1 MNVTS
6 NKVDPLWASSPGAE
20 LPMKRQMR
28 FVRFRRLRPGGVLAP
43 AALMAGLLASGL
55 GQPALAAGAPRI
67 RSGPA
72 LPALFHLRPAV
83 LPTGATRLGPAAASQ
98 ILHVTVTL
106 TSRDPAGLAALASGV
121 SNPASSEY
129 RRFISGGQF
138 AVRFGASSAEVNAVR
153 ASLRSEGV
161 AVGRLASDGLSL
173 SVSTN
178 VATAER
184 AFRTSLASERL
195 ATGRVAYANLS
206 PATLPAGVSGVLG
219 LDDLAQAHAHVA
231 AAPRTTETSLPLTGC
246 SAGFNGAP
254 ETPASI
260 ASAYGLGGL
269 YSSGLDGTGITVAL
283 FELADY
289 SDADVA
295 AYATCVGISGP
306 SVNRVSVDGGASVGA
321 GTTET
326 TSDIEDVLSVA
337 PAASVIAY
345 EGPNTAQGLYDT
357 YAAIINADRA
367 QVVATSWGICQAQDD
382 PNLMR
387 AENTLFQQAAAQ
399 GQTIFAATG
408 DSGSE
413 DCYGPPN
420 SYDTSLQVD
429 DPASQPYVTA
439 VGGTSLQST
448 NPLYETAWNSDG
460 GAGGGGISSVWP
472 MPSWQQSVV
481 GSQSSG
487 APCGAGT
494 GYCRE
499 VPDVSASAD
508 PVHGYTVYCTAGDCS
523 NRGWSQVGGT
533 SMASPL
539 WAAIIG
545 LSDESCS
552 TGNRA
557 GLINPVLYGAGRA
570 DLNDVT
576 TGNNDLTGSHPG
588 YYDAGSGYD
597 MATGLGS
604 PNATALAGTLCA
616 AAHAASG
623 GGGSTTTTTTPT
635 STTTTAPT
643 STTSTTTTTTTVPPP
658 PPPPPPPAGY
668 RFVAA
673 DGGIFDFGAAAFDG
687 SGAGAGLGTPVVGM
701 AAPPGGLGYWLV
713 TAAGRVMA
721 FGQASNDG
729 SLNGLAGQGS
739 IVGMAATPDG
749 GGYWLVSSAGAVY
762 PFGDAVFH
770 GSAAGLRLA
779 APVVGMAPDPLTGGY
794 WLVAADGGVFS
805 YDAPF
810 DGSAGAI
817 HLAKPIVGM
826 SAMPDGQGY
835 RFVASDGGVFDFGD
849 AAFYGSAGAIRLARP
864 VVGMSATADGAGYWL
879 VASDGGIFSYGDAPF
894 LGSTGAIRLAEPI
907 VGMAGI

>member
-1 MNVTS
+1 MV
-6 NKVDPLWASSPGAE
+6 
-20 LPMKRQMR
+20 RQMR
-28 FVRFRRLRPGGVLAP
+28 FVRFRRLRPGGVLAI
-43 AALMAGLLASGL
+43 AVLIAGLLASGL
-55 GQPALAAGAPRI
+55 GQPASAAAPSIWSR
-67 RSGPA
+67 PA
-72 LPALFHLRPAV
+72 APSPFHLRPAV
-83 LPTGATRLGPAAASQ
+83 VPIGATRIGPAAGSQ
-98 ILHVTVTL
+98 SLHLTVTL

-138 AVRFGASSAEVNAVR
+138 AVRFGASPAEVNAVR

-161 AVGRLASDGLSL
+161 AVGRLAPDGLSL
-173 SVSTN
+173 AVSTT
-178 VATAER
+178 VATAEH
-184 AFRTSLASERL
+184 AFRTALASERL
-195 ATGRVAYANLS
+195 ATGRIAYANVS

-246 SAGFNGAP
+246 STGFNRAP

-295 AYATCVGISGP
+295 AYAACLGISGP
-306 SVNRVSVDGGASVGA
+306 SVSRVSVDGGASVGT

-326 TSDIEDVLSVA
+326 TADIEDVLSVA

-345 EGPNTAQGLYDT
+345 EGPNTGQGLYDT

-387 AENTLFQQAAAQ
+387 AENTLFEQAATE

-413 DCYGPPN
+413 DCYVPPY
-420 SYDTSLQVD
+420 SSDTSLQVD
-429 DPASQPYVTA
+429 DPAGQPYVTA

-494 GYCRE
+494 GYCRQ
-499 VPDVSASAD
+499 VPDVSASSD
-508 PVHGYTVYCTAGDCS
+508 PLHGYAVYCTAGDCS
-523 NRGWSQVGGT
+523 NRGWGQVGGT

-552 TGNRA
+552 TSNRA

-576 TGNNDLTGSHPG
+576 SGNNDLTGSHPG
-588 YYDAGSGYD
+588 YYYAGSGYD

-604 PNATALAGTLCA
+604 PNATALASTLCTA

-623 GGGSTTTTTTPT
+623 GSGST
-635 STTTTAPT
+635 
-643 STTSTTTTTTTVPPP
+643 TTTTTTTVPTSTTTTTLATPP
-658 PPPPPPPAGY
+658 PPPPPPSPGY
-668 RFVAA
+668 RFVAS

-687 SGAGAGLGTPVVGM
+687 SGAGAGLGAPVVGM

-721 FGQASNDG
+721 FGQATNDG
-729 SLNGLAGQGS
+729 SLNGLAGQGL
-739 IVGMAATPDG
+739 IVGMTATPDG

-770 GSAAGLRLA
+770 GSAAGLPLA
-779 APVVGMAPDPLTGGY
+779 APVVGMASDPLTGGY

-810 DGSAGAI
+810 HGSAGAI

-864 VVGMSATADGAGYWL
+864 VVGMSATPDGAGYWL

-894 LGSTGAIRLAEPI
+894 LGSTGAIRLAQPI